1 MFNLGYKVVF
11 FTLKRDNFICTQFY
25 IWVASSAV
33 EHPAFN
39 RLVLSSNLRRPTF
52 QKSSLFKT
60 KKYLN
65 DLIFKAQTVH
75 KKSFP
80 KLDIQLAS
88 LLSIKTGSCP
98 EDCKYCPQSA
108 HYNVDLK
115 KEIKRLDF
123 KN

>member
-1 MFNLGYKVVF
+1 MKKFS
-11 FTLKRDNFICTQFY
+11 LKKIKE
-25 IWVASSAV
+25 I
-33 EHPAFN
+33 
-39 RLVLSSNLRRPTF
+39 LSMP
-52 QKSSLFKT
+52 
-60 KKYLN
+60 LN
-65 DLIFKAQTVH
+65 DLIFEAQMVH

-115 KEIKRLDF
+115 KEKLIKI
-123 KN
+123 NYYA